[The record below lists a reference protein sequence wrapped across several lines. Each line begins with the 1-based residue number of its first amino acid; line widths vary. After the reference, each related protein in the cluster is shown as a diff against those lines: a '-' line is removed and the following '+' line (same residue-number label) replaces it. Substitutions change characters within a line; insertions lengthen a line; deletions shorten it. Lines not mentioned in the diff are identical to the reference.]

1 MMGTV
6 ADRLT
11 ELGLTVPEVAAPVAT
26 YVPALVDGDLVYVSG
41 QLPVIAGELVATGKV
56 GAEVSTDAAAALART
71 CAVNCV
77 AALASVVDL
86 ERVRQ
91 IVKVTGFVASAPGFT
106 DQPLVV
112 NGASELFGAVF
123 GPAGQHARS
132 AVGVA
137 ELPKGAPVEIDVIA
151 RIAL

>member
-11 ELGLTVPEVAAPVAT
+11 ELGLTVPEVAAPVAA

-71 CAVNCV
+71 CAVNCI

-137 ELPKGAPVEIDVIA
+137 ELPKGSPVEIDVIA
-151 RIAL
+151 RIAP

>member
-1 MMGTV
+1 MGAV

-56 GAEVSTDAAAALART
+56 GAEVSVDAAAALART

-151 RIAL
+151 RIAP

>member
-1 MMGTV
+1 MGAV

-56 GAEVSTDAAAALART
+56 GAEVSVDAAAALART

-106 DQPLVV
+106 DHPLVV

-151 RIAL
+151 RIAP

>member
-1 MMGTV
+1 MGTV

-41 QLPVIAGELVATGKV
+41 QLPVIAGELVAAGKV

-71 CAVNCV
+71 CALNCV

-151 RIAL
+151 RITP